1 MNSVSSNAS
10 PVRQSDGLVLR
21 RAQTSSGEGIS
32 APFIRRPIATVLLT
46 AAVALAGIVAFLQL
60 PTAPLPQVDFPT
72 ISVSATLPG
81 ASPDIMASAVA
92 APLERQFAHMA
103 GLTEMTSASYL
114 GFTSITLQF
123 DLSRNIDGAARDVQ
137 AAINAARANL
147 PSNLPQNPTWRKV
160 NPADA
165 PVLIVALTSD
175 IYSRGQ
181 LYDAASTIMQ
191 QRLLQIEGVGQ
202 VNIGGGALPGVR
214 VEINPTQLNNTGL
227 SLEDVR
233 AMLSQQNA
241 NTPKGQLSDQRTTAD
256 ILANDQLF
264 KAKEYAPLIVAYRNG
279 APVRLSDV
287 AAVRD
292 SVENIRAAGYLNGKP
307 AIPVV
312 IFRQPGAN
320 IIKTVNR
327 VKAALPSLKA
337 SIPAAINMQIV
348 LDRTTTIRASV
359 FEVERTLVIAIL
371 LVVLVV
377 FLFLRNGGATLI
389 PAVVVPTS
397 LIGTFGVMYLLG
409 YSLDNLSLMALTIST
424 GFVVDDAIVVI
435 ENVSRHIEQGVRPMQ
450 AALKGAREVGFT
462 VLSISLSLVAVFTPI
477 LLMGGIVGRLFREF
491 AVVLSTAILVS
502 LVISLTTTPMMC
514 ARLLRP
520 RSARATA
527 GRQAKQRGRFGQASE
542 NVFGWVSD
550 CYKRSLQIVLR
561 HPAIT
566 LGVLVATIAA
576 TLWLFVLV
584 PKGFFPEQDNGTI
597 FGGMQ
602 GPQDSSFQAMQAAAL
617 RVSETI
623 KNDPAVAAVVSFV
636 GGTGPG
642 TAATNSGFVYVA
654 LKPLEERK
662 INSSQVINRL
672 RPKLAAV
679 PGAMTFLQAGQD
691 LRIGGRQSNA
701 QYQYTI
707 QSENLSDLVK
717 WGPIMLAEMRKLH
730 GFTDVNSDQL
740 NAGLQAWLTYDR
752 ATAARLGISAQ
763 LIDDTLYDAFGQR
776 QVSTMFTSLNQY
788 HVVMEVD
795 PQFWQNPKGLGMI
808 YVRPTHGATVSSPG
822 SLATNSL
829 ASSQPTPVPTPF
841 SSPVVSAS
849 TTGGTSASTISTPQL
864 VPAPVAPTP
873 PPVASP
879 QPTDG
884 PIAVPTPTF
893 PFAIS
898 QAGSTPN
905 AVGSIATATP
915 STTLGSSSPAASSV
929 AVATPGSTP
938 ATLQLIPTP
947 TPFATPATAVAS
959 STPASNAIA
968 SSSGAGA
975 SPSPSPSPTPV
986 VPLSAVAS
994 FQPTTAPIAVNHQ
1007 GQFPSVTISFNLGG
1021 GMALSD
1027 AVTAIQQMQQQIG
1040 LPGAIHG
1047 NFSGTAQAFQAS
1059 LASEPFLI
1067 LAALVA
1073 VYIVLGI
1080 LYESYIHPITILS
1093 TLPSAGVG
1101 ALLALML
1108 FRTDLS
1114 VIAMIGL
1121 LLLIGIVKKN
1131 AILMVDFAL
1140 EAERAQGMRPR
1151 EAIYQACLLR
1161 FRPILMTTVAAL
1173 FGALPLVL
1181 STGVG
1186 SELRRP
1192 LGITIVGGL
1201 IFSQALTLYTT
1212 PVVYLYFDRLR
1223 EWWASRKQQTLV
1235 SLHVTLGVPD
1245 AI

>member
-1 MNSVSSNAS
+1 MNSVSSRAS
-10 PVRQSDGLVLR
+10 PAR
-21 RAQTSSGEGIS
+21 TSRGEGIS

-81 ASPDIMASAVA
+81 GSPDIMASAVA

-165 PVLIVALTSD
+165 PILIVALTSD

-320 IIKTVNR
+320 IIKTVDR

-359 FEVERTLVIAIL
+359 FEVERTLVIAIM

-377 FLFLRNGGATLI
+377 FLFLRNGRATLI

-397 LIGTFGVMYLLG
+397 LIGTFGVMYLCG
-409 YSLDNLSLMALTIST
+409 YSVDNLSLMALTIST

-435 ENVSRHIEQGVRPMQ
+435 ENVSRHLEQGMRPTE

-491 AVVLSTAILVS
+491 AVTLSTAILVS

-514 ARLLRP
+514 AWLLRQN
-520 RSARATA
+520 
-527 GRQAKQRGRFGQASE
+527 RQSKKPSRIGALSE
-542 NVFGWVSD
+542 NVFTWMSEH
-550 CYKRSLQIVLR
+550 YKRSLQIVLR

-566 LGVLVATIAA
+566 LGVLLATIAA

-636 GGTGPG
+636 GGSGPG
-642 TAATNSGFVYVA
+642 TAATNSGFVYAA
-654 LKPLEERK
+654 LKPLTERK
-662 INSSQVINRL
+662 ISSSQVINRL

-752 ATAARLGISAQ
+752 ATAARLGISAH
-763 LIDDTLYDAFGQR
+763 LVDDTLYDAFGQR

-795 PQFWQNPKGLGMI
+795 PQFWQNPKGLDMI

-822 SLATNSL
+822 SLATSSL

-841 SSPVVSAS
+841 SSQLASAS
-849 TTGGTSASTISTPQL
+849 TTGCTSASTISTPQL

-884 PIAVPTPTF
+884 PITVPTPAF
-893 PFAIS
+893 PFAIA
-898 QAGSTPN
+898 QASSTPN
-905 AVGSIATATP
+905 AVASIATATP
-915 STTLGSSSPAASSV
+915 STTLGSSSPAASFV

-959 STPASNAIA
+959 STPASNATA
-968 SSSGAGA
+968 SSAGAGA
-975 SPSPSPSPTPV
+975 SSPSPSPSPTPV

-994 FQPTTAPIAVNHQ
+994 FQATTAPIAVNHQ
-1007 GQFPSVTISFNLGG
+1007 GQFPSVTISFNLAG

-1027 AVTAIQQMQQQIG
+1027 AVSEIQRMQQRIAI
-1040 LPGAIHG
+1040 PGTIHG

-1101 ALLALML
+1101 RAV
-1108 FRTDLS
+1108 S
-1114 VIAMIGL
+1114 S
-1121 LLLIGIVKKN
+1121 N
-1131 AILMVDFAL
+1131 AIPH
-1140 EAERAQGMRPR
+1140 RP
-1151 EAIYQACLLR
+1151 
-1161 FRPILMTTVAAL
+1161 
-1173 FGALPLVL
+1173 
-1181 STGVG
+1181 
-1186 SELRRP
+1186 
-1192 LGITIVGGL
+1192 
-1201 IFSQALTLYTT
+1201 
-1212 PVVYLYFDRLR
+1212 
-1223 EWWASRKQQTLV
+1223 
-1235 SLHVTLGVPD
+1235 
-1245 AI
+1245 